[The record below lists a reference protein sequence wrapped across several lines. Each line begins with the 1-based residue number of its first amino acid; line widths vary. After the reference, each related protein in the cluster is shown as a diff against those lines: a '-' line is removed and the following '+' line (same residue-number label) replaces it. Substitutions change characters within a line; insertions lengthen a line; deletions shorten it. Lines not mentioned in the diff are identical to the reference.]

1 MFFYVCVFVCYSLS
15 DKKCV
20 KPANY
25 EQLELKTNVMLTFD
39 LTYFYTLV
47 TVVVQFLPRDTVTL
61 CYA

>member
-47 TVVVQFLPRDTVTL
+47 TVRRLL
-61 CYA
+61 